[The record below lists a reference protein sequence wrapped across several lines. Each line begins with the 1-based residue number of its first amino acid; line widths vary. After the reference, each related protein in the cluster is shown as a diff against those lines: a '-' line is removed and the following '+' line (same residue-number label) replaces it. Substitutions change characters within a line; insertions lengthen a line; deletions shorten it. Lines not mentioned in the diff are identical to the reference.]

1 MSTSSSSK
9 SSTTAVGTPRAHHR
23 SSPSLTPELA
33 YKVADWLQT
42 QPPVSTYRPIG
53 VDRRGEKAS
62 SSTSSSSDKKSVHWT
77 PDVVDNEKKPRHR
90 RGTKRSSEKPSSS
103 KSRVR
108 QSMPMPMPMAPEP
121 PRAQAPPP
129 TPRFHRL
136 PTPDSSDVECEEFC
150 YCCRTIVGSKM
161 EVQMAAAKSHIVSVK
176 QKTRS
181 RH

>member
-1 MSTSSSSK
+1 MSTSSSSQ
-9 SSTTAVGTPRAHHR
+9 SSKTAVSTPRAHHR

-33 YKVADWLQT
+33 YKVAGWLET
-42 QPPVSTYRPIG
+42 QPPVSPYQPIG
-53 VDRRGEKAS
+53 VDRRGENAS
-62 SSTSSSSDKKSVHWT
+62 SSTSSSSGKKSVHWT
-77 PDVVDNEKKPRHR
+77 PDVVDNEKKPRR
-90 RGTKRSSEKPSSS
+90 RRSTKRSSEKSSSS

-108 QSMPMPMPMAPEP
+108 PSVPMAPEP
-121 PRAQAPPP
+121 PRAHAPPP

-150 YCCRTIVGSKM
+150 YCCREIVG
-161 EVQMAAAKSHIVSVK
+161 MAAAKSHIVSVK

>member
-1 MSTSSSSK
+1 MSTSSSSQ
-9 SSTTAVGTPRAHHR
+9 SSKTAIGTPRAHHR

-33 YKVADWLQT
+33 YKVAGWLET
-42 QPPVSTYRPIG
+42 QPPVSTYQPIG

-62 SSTSSSSDKKSVHWT
+62 SSTSSSSGKKSVHWT
-77 PDVVDNEKKPRHR
+77 PDVIDNEKKPRR
-90 RGTKRSSEKPSSS
+90 RRRSKRSGEKSSSS

-108 QSMPMPMPMAPEP
+108 QSMPMAPEP
-121 PRAQAPPP
+121 PRAHAPPP

-136 PTPDSSDVECEEFC
+136 PTPDSSDIECEEFC
-150 YCCRTIVGSKM
+150 YCCREIVGSKM

-181 RH
+181 KH